1 MEKGGCKAPEEPHS
15 GGENCGENAGGKRP
29 LKRRCIGHNAG
40 HAAPRM
46 RRTMAAL
53 EGQESEVIRRPWK
66 AKDAKR
72 RGRRIGGRSGGL
84 QRRIATAFPR
94 PQGWGC
100 GAGDAAQNGHL
111 GRPWMRADSEAPAGQ
126 GCRNAGGGE
135 LANAAAECNADCIGI
150 LVPQCWNGG
159 AKTQHDVVLSAGR
172 DWSERRRSLASSW
185 RTQRRGAGWR

>member
-1 MEKGGCKAPEEPHS
+1 MQS
-15 GGENCGENAGGKRP
+15 AGGAPFGGRKLRGDCGR
-29 LKRRCIGHNAG
+29 KK
-40 HAAPRM
+40 AAE
-46 RRTMAAL
+46 AAL
-53 EGQESEVIRRPWK
+53 HRPQCRPCCAKDAAHDGRLGRPRIRGDSEAMAGQ
-66 AKDAKR
+66 DAKR

-135 LANAAAECNADCIGI
+135 LANAAAECNADCSGI

-159 AKTQHDVVLSAGR
+159 AKTQHDVVPSAGR
-172 DWSERRRSLASSW
+172 DWSERRRSLASSR
-185 RTQRRGAGWR
+185 RTQRRGAGWW